1 MDGTSS
7 HADSSGFICPGFEI
21 YIYICEI
28 SVAGP
33 VKGGVLETLFV
44 VLTELKNNQKRRWM
58 IHRTQCEQFSFEL

>member
-1 MDGTSS
+1 ME
-7 HADSSGFICPGFEI
+7 HLVMQIVQVLFALVLRYI
-21 YIYICEI
+21 YIYEI